1 LAEIPEGYQ
10 IELFTAL
17 TQPILLGGAPR
28 TFAILNGVMTVL
40 ISLPL
45 SLPWL
50 GIPLGIAAHSM
61 AVFLTKRDS
70 YFFEILLRHLRQRPY
85 WD

>member
-1 LAEIPEGYQ
+1 
-10 IELFTAL
+10 
-17 TQPILLGGAPR
+17 
-28 TFAILNGVMTVL
+28 MTVL

-50 GIPLGIAAHSM
+50 GIPFGIAAHST
-61 AVFLTKRDS
+61 AVFLTKRDP